1 MYSNSTTI
9 PHQKTPKLPD
19 VRAHDD
25 VSALDTGGAGY
36 FYVGLDYSPAFSK
49 IRDFS
54 IRESNGETKA
64 VYPYLK
70 DGKSVK
76 LESHKFDWNT
86 PDPRIGFKDN
96 MLVAMEGS
104 VGYGIGGARVELE
117 IGYERFKTK
126 GIRDS
131 GSKEDEA
138 DTVYLLAKE
147 LAYDVVT
154 GQTDN
159 LAAALAKT
167 SGKDIVQFAK
177 AVEISHSDIGKK
189 VCKTE
194 KKAGGST
201 KYGKYAEKTNNDT
214 STYKNEV
221 AVCGA
226 ASNAGSGQNNHGAD
240 NAETLKNFVSAT
252 LKGDG
257 SMNWPTSKFTAGEPT
272 STTNDNAKAVAD
284 DLTKKLTPDE
294 KTIVAG
300 LLAKTIEG
308 GEVVEIRAVSSTSV
322 MVNACY
328 DLLSEGLGVVP
339 YACVGLGGNF
349 VGVVDGHITPKLA
362 YRLKAGLSYQLSPEI
377 SAFAGGFYHRVVGDG
392 VYDDLPAQL
401 P

>member
-1 MYSNSTTI
+1 
-9 PHQKTPKLPD
+9 
-19 VRAHDD
+19 
-25 VSALDTGGAGY
+25 
-36 FYVGLDYSPAFSK
+36 
-49 IRDFS
+49 
-54 IRESNGETKA
+54 
-64 VYPYLK
+64 
-70 DGKSVK
+70 
-76 LESHKFDWNT
+76 
-86 PDPRIGFKDN
+86 

-154 GQTDN
+154 DQTEN

-167 SGKDIVQFAK
+167 SGKDIVQFAN
-177 AVEISHSDIGKK
+177 AVKITNSAIDGK
-189 VCKTE
+189 VCN
-194 KKAGGST
+194 GSHAKGNSAVT
-201 KYGKYAEKTNNDT
+201 RNENAASYIDDPKTN
-214 STYKNEV
+214 
-221 AVCGA
+221 G
-226 ASNAGSGQNNHGAD
+226 NATAQCSGFKSDGPTAGNGGLN
-240 NAETLKNFVSAT
+240 KFVELT
-252 LKGDG
+252 KIGENK
-257 SMNWPTSKFTAGEPT
+257 NWPTGKINNGSSASIDGD
-272 STTNDNAKAVAD
+272 TNGNANAVAK
-284 DLTKKLTPDE
+284 DLVALNRDE

>member
-1 MYSNSTTI
+1 MKN
-9 PHQKTPKLPD
+9 
-19 VRAHDD
+19 
-25 VSALDTGGAGY
+25 
-36 FYVGLDYSPAFSK
+36 
-49 IRDFS
+49 
-54 IRESNGETKA
+54 
-64 VYPYLK
+64 
-70 DGKSVK
+70 
-76 LESHKFDWNT
+76 
-86 PDPRIGFKDN
+86 
-96 MLVAMEGS
+96 
-104 VGYGIGGARVELE
+104 
-117 IGYERFKTK
+117 KTK

-167 SGKDIVQFAK
+167 SGKDFVQFAK
-177 AVEISHSDIGKK
+177 AVKISHSDIGKK
-189 VCKTE
+189 VCVTKSAAT
-194 KKAGGST
+194 GGT
-201 KYGKYAEKTNNDT
+201 AKYAI
-214 STYKNEV
+214 YKEETEAKDNSKGGT
-221 AVCGA
+221 ALCGD
-226 ASNAGSGQNNHGAD
+226 SGHTGSSISGGHGGAPQV
-240 NAETLKNFVSAT
+240 LKDFISIT

-257 SMNWPTSKFTAGEPT
+257 SKNWPTSSGVGNKD
-272 STTNDNAKAVAD
+272 NDNAKAVAK
-284 DLTKKLTPDE
+284 DLVQELTPEE

-392 VYDDLPAQL
+392 IYDDLPAQL
-401 P
+401 L